1 MDIGGEGVDAKAAV
15 VPRAARALAGRLFRV
30 GIFFGGGIAMAA
42 AAVARYGSAIFTRD
56 IAVAAQMGAVAP
68 LLLLALSFHTCT
80 LCAEGILLGARQLGF
95 LAKSYIVNIV
105 VFLSGLLVVDRLGL
119 GLRAVWTALFAFQIL
134 RFGVFTGRAWALRLL
149 GRD

>member
-1 MDIGGEGVDAKAAV
+1 MQSIKLLNVGEEKPLLKRDAEETAELTLELV
-15 VPRAARALAGRLFRV
+15 
-30 GIFFGGGIAMAA
+30 
-42 AAVARYGSAIFTRD
+42 TRD
-56 IAVAAQMGAVAP
+56 PLFDQAP
-68 LLLLALSFHTCT
+68 HLF
-80 LCAEGILLGARQLGF
+80 GVLLGARQLGF

-119 GLRAVWTALFAFQIL
+119 GLRAVWAALFSFQIL

>member
-1 MDIGGEGVDAKAAV
+1 M
-15 VPRAARALAGRLFRV
+15 
-30 GIFFGGGIAMAA
+30 GIFFGGGIALAA

-56 IAVAAQMGAVAP
+56 IAVAAQMGSVAP